1 MNPRVFGSAWLWAP
15 VLIVAGAAVGF
26 AAAPNPANP
35 LVVDTTADTSDV
47 DVSDGVCADLD
58 GRCSLRA
65 ALQTAGAS
73 ARLDHIHF
81 SIPDTDSGF
90 DPVSVMS
97 VISLDTSLPEVDDA
111 VVVDG
116 ATDPRFAEVNR
127 PVITI
132 DAGSLATPAISLESP
147 GSTLSDLV
155 IIGGSVGVYIGA
167 ANTRIER
174 SVVGGADGAG
184 LHLVKAGGTAIIGN
198 WIGVDWNGNPLA
210 NNGPGID
217 IDRQSSNSAIVN
229 NVIGS
234 NVGPGVGLRRNALSD
249 HAIVGNVISG
259 NGGLAI
265 DLGADGVT
273 VNDLDDGDPGPN
285 DFLNHPTL
293 VQAISSET
301 ETRMLLE
308 LPLPPGH
315 YQLDVYQTAA
325 PDPSGHGEL
334 DEPFTSTTVSVD
346 TYDQT
351 LNVIAAPELRVD
363 RYVTAI
369 ITECVDP
376 SCADHGST
384 SEAAFNRLIEINLLP
399 IIESGN
405 VVSPVE
411 VPVVVPLQGSD
422 PEGGE
427 LTWSATGLPPGI
439 GLDGE
444 TLAGAIEP
452 QAAGQSFEVQVT
464 AVDDVGNSAT
474 SSFTWTVTGPPTT
487 TSTTTTSTTA
497 PTTTTPTTIV
507 PTTSTTEAPTTT
519 MTSTTVTSTT
529 EPTTTTTAT
538 EQTTTTA
545 EPTTTTTQPTTTSES
560 TTTVAPTTTT
570 PTTVP
575 PTVDADTSGPSAEP
589 PAELA
594 ATSRAELEAGAA
606 LRNAAVELLRTPVDD
621 AAATDRAVAPKA
633 SLLVVLDGLSDL
645 VKAAEPPTRPLLY
658 SFLLSCFVWLV
669 MRLAT
674 SRTAFMVGPDAD
686 DVSVTGYRLRA
697 GSGPYWGRRKW
708 LARSVVSLET
718 PYGKGAVP
726 SGKLIE
732 LEADLSELDHFR

>member
-1 MNPRVFGSAWLWAP
+1 MNPRVFASAWLWAP
-15 VLIVAGAAVGF
+15 VLIIAGAAVGF
-26 AAAPNPANP
+26 AAAPNPASP
-35 LVVDTTADTSDV
+35 LVVNTTADTSDV
-47 DVSDGVCADLD
+47 DVSDGLCADLD

-65 ALQTAGAS
+65 ALETAGAT
-73 ARLDHIHF
+73 AGLDHIHF
-81 SIPDTDSGF
+81 SVPDTDPGF

-97 VISLDTSLPEVDDA
+97 VISLNTSLPEVDDA
-111 VVVDG
+111 VVLDG
-116 ATDPRFAEVNR
+116 ASDPRFADVNR
-127 PVITI
+127 PVVTV
-132 DAGSLATPAISLESP
+132 DAASLATPAISLESP

-155 IIGGSVGVYIGA
+155 IVGGSVGVYIGA
-167 ANTRIER
+167 ENNGIER
-174 SVVGGADGAG
+174 SVIGGADGAG
-184 LHLVKAGGTAIIGN
+184 LHLVKANATSILGN
-198 WIGVDWNGNPLA
+198 WIGVDWDGNPLP
-210 NNGPGID
+210 NSGPGID

-234 NVGPGVGLRRNALSD
+234 NVGPGVGLRRNALSG
-249 HAIVGNVISG
+249 HTIVGNVISG
-259 NGGLAI
+259 NGGLAV

-273 VNDLDDGDPGPN
+273 INDLGDGDPGPN

-301 ETRMLLE
+301 ETRILLE

-346 TYDQT
+346 TYDQP
-351 LNVIAAPELRVD
+351 LNLIAAPKLGVD

-369 ITECVDP
+369 ITECIDP
-376 SCADHGST
+376 SCAEYGST
-384 SEAAFNRLIEINLLP
+384 SETAFNRLIEINLLP
-399 IIESGN
+399 VIESGN

-439 GLDGE
+439 SLDGDS
-444 TLAGAIEP
+444 LAGAIEP
-452 QAAGQSFEVQVT
+452 EAAGQAFEVQVT

-474 SSFTWTVTGPPTT
+474 STFTWTVTAPPTT
-487 TSTTTTSTTA
+487 TSTTTTSTT
-497 PTTTTPTTIV
+497 T

-519 MTSTTVTSTT
+519 
-529 EPTTTTTAT
+529 EPTTQPPTST
-538 EQTTTTA
+538 EQTTTTT
-545 EPTTTTTQPTTTSES
+545 EPTTTTQPTTTQPTTTTTES

-570 PTTVP
+570 TTTAVP
-575 PTVDADTSGPSAEP
+575 PAVDADTSGPSAEP
-589 PAELA
+589 PPELA

-606 LRNAAVELLRTPVDD
+606 LRNAAVELLRTPVD
-621 AAATDRAVAPKA
+621 AAAAIDRAVAPNA
-633 SLLVVLDGLSDL
+633 SLRVVLDGLSDL

-686 DVSVTGYRLRA
+686 DVSVTGYRLRP